1 MTGGAVLESLRTEC
15 PVPARISP
23 HADRVQEWL
32 VGQLHRHGL
41 PVDAAARTRLAE
53 AGFARYAARLY
64 PAATEADLRV
74 LSLLFTWFFLV
85 DDACDGPARF
95 TSDQIRRLRDGVLAV
110 LRDGPRARH
119 PAFTGPL
126 RRLLVQ
132 AWREPRRRMP
142 VRWRVRFADAVGH
155 HLHGV
160 RREAAA
166 KEAGR
171 RPGVAEYVALRRATS
186 AAYVSYPLVEFVTG
200 RPLPDPV
207 YHHPRLRRLADLGND
222 LLSWYN
228 DIASL
233 ERDRA
238 TAGGHNL
245 VLALATE
252 HGVDP
257 EAAVDL
263 AAARWRE
270 TMREFVALRAAVPSF
285 GPGLDEAVT
294 DHLDGVAAAVRGTI
308 EWTLE
313 SARYPTG
320 PVSPATRGG

>member
-1 MTGGAVLESLRTEC
+1 M
-15 PVPARISP
+15 
-23 HADRVQEWL
+23 
-32 VGQLHRHGL
+32 
-41 PVDAAARTRLAE
+41 
-53 AGFARYAARLY
+53 
-64 PAATEADLRV
+64 
-74 LSLLFTWFFLV
+74 
-85 DDACDGPARF
+85 
-95 TSDQIRRLRDGVLAV
+95 
-110 LRDGPRARH
+110 
-119 PAFTGPL
+119 
-126 RRLLVQ
+126 
-132 AWREPRRRMP
+132 
-142 VRWRVRFADAVGH
+142 
-155 HLHGV
+155 
-160 RREAAA
+160 
-166 KEAGR
+166 
-171 RPGVAEYVALRRATS
+171 
-186 AAYVSYPLVEFVTG
+186 TG
-200 RPLPDPV
+200 RPLTDAV

-245 VLALATE
+245 VLALAAE
-252 HGVDP
+252 HGVPP

-294 DHLDGVAAAVRGTI
+294 DLLDGVAAAVRGTI

-320 PVSPATRGG
+320 PVNPAARGG